1 MFQLECFLIFKHI
14 WDDDTQ
20 VYILQGADSPGRS
33 ESLVLTNRHCAASHL
48 EPMMMGKKAG
58 EKLKKQTLQSRT
70 WLENLLCR
78 IWVDDSPLKRP
89 FDNSELV
96 MLLQAS
102 RRRMRL
108 KLPLRAPSRRPGK
121 WPVDPCLLLNVA
133 EKMFV
138 LYQPSKTTRLSL

>member
-14 WDDDTQ
+14 WDDDPQ

-33 ESLVLTNRHCAASHL
+33 ESLVLTNRHCAASQL

-78 IWVDDSPLKRP
+78 IWVDDA
-89 FDNSELV
+89 
-96 MLLQAS
+96 AS
-102 RRRMRL
+102 FAQEDEAQTATQSTV
-108 KLPLRAPSRRPGK
+108 KKAGK
-121 WPVDPCLLLNVA
+121 MA
-133 EKMFV
+133 
-138 LYQPSKTTRLSL
+138 S